1 MASGTISWVGE
12 GWLRHF
18 LGRGWSIINDGLVEV
33 GRKYLGWVGLG
44 WGVIWGGCIMFNNV
58 L

>member
-44 WGVIWGGCIMFNNV
+44 GGDLGWVHNV
-58 L
+58 